1 MKRIALVC
9 LTLLFTNYSFG
20 QCLVSPVSLVDRIN
34 NSSLI
39 VEGRVISQKSF
50 WNDKH
55 DYIYTS
61 NLIQVY
67 KIFKGV
73 SMQSQLEIITE
84 GGEIDMVM
92 QRVEPSLQLLEG
104 DAGVFTLN
112 KSTLASQFSKPT
124 YLSYADAQGFI
135 KYDLITASAT
145 DIFNKYPSISGDLFP
160 LIEQTTGKPVQEIS
174 PSPSGA
180 SQKVIGSNSTAA
192 ITGISPTTIT
202 AGTYSILTITGSG
215 FGATKGTSI
224 VEFRNADDGGS
235 TFIQPHSTQ
244 YVSWS
249 NTQIQVMVPTRAST
263 LSGTAGTGQ
272 VRVTVAGS
280 PTLSAQTLTVS
291 YGHLNAGYTGTVVPV
306 QIRNTRHVSLNGAGG
321 ITWRMYTGFDANAAA
336 KASFL
341 RAFQTWR
348 CATYINWVMGATTS
362 LNTIASDGTNIV
374 RFDVGSE
381 LPAGVLGRCTSYWS
395 GCFTGTVISYY
406 VAELDIVFDDATN
419 WQYGPTLATGAQ
431 YDFESVAV
439 HELGHGHQLSHV
451 INSVDVMHYSIANA
465 QNKRSLNVDD
475 INGGTAVMTRNL
487 SGGIC
492 GQTVMTAL
500 NSANCALAAPTASFN
515 VTSPVCVGQTVPL
528 TDLSSGSPT
537 NWTWTM
543 AGGSP
548 ATSTLQN
555 TSTTYSTPGTY
566 SITLIAANGT
576 GTSTPLTKT
585 ISVLAT
591 PTINIAGTNTVCSG
605 STRSFTATGATTYTW
620 NPGALTGSVVTVG
633 PTSTTS
639 YTVTGSNG
647 ACTSTAA
654 VTLSVINTPT
664 VVVTSATVCAGNS
677 ATLFATGAASYSW
690 NPGGTTGTSQ
700 TFTPA
705 TTTIY
710 TITGAN
716 GLCTSTRT
724 TNIIVNPT
732 PTVNISGTSTVCAGS
747 SRTLTASGANTYTW
761 MPGSITGS
769 AVVVSPTTTTVYTVT
784 GTNASNC
791 TNTKT
796 FTLAVSPLPT
806 LTVGSAT
813 ICPGA
818 AGTLTVTGGSSYTWN
833 PGGITGSSAVFSPTS
848 TTAYTVTGSNGSCT
862 TTKTT
867 AITVNPKPI
876 IVVNNP
882 SVCAGQN
889 IYLTSNG
896 GVSYSW
902 SGPSGFN
909 SSVQNPTI
917 TNAGTSNS
925 GQYTVVVTSAQG
937 CTNSAIANVTVNLNP
952 SLLVSSNSPVCAGAT
967 LSFFANS
974 SAGVTYSWMGPNAF
988 ASTLQN
994 PSIVNV
1000 TTAAT
1005 GIYTVSATTGGCS
1018 TTNTLAG
1025 TVIPAPTIT
1034 ASNATICPGN
1044 SATLT
1049 ASGATNYTWNPG
1061 ALTGSAQV
1069 VSPSAFTIYT
1079 ITGSSGTCSNTKT
1092 VSVSVVTGT
1101 AIASNNSPVCVG
1113 STILLFSNG
1122 GASFNWTGPN
1132 SFMSTSQNPSILNA
1146 QVNHGGVYTVST
1158 TVSGCTFTAATS
1170 VSVVPLPVIS
1180 VTASSTNICV
1190 GQSATLTASGATNY
1204 TFNPGNSNLN
1214 PSVFSPTLNTTYTV
1228 TGVAGSGCSS
1238 TSAITVS
1245 VSPCTGIEVI
1255 SSGEGFVTY
1264 PNPTQGIVT
1273 VKFGEVFSGRIQIFN
1288 VIGQELIAKE
1298 INKSEMISIDLS
1310 SFAKG
1315 TYILRVKSDSEHEK
1329 TVRILKD

>member
-1 MKRIALVC
+1 MKRIITVFLAVVFIK
-9 LTLLFTNYSFG
+9 TSFG
-20 QCLVSPVSLVDRIN
+20 QCLTSPVGLVDRIN

-39 VEGRVISQKSF
+39 VEGRVVSQKSF
-50 WNDKH
+50 WNEKH
-55 DYIYTS
+55 NYIYTS
-61 NLIQVY
+61 NLIEIY

-84 GGEIDMVM
+84 GGELDMVM
-92 QRVEPSLQLLEG
+92 QKVEPSLQLSEG

-112 KSTLASQFSKPT
+112 KSTLNSQFSKPT
-124 YLSYADAQGFI
+124 YLTYADAQGFI
-135 KYDLITASAT
+135 RYDLITQSAT
-145 DIFNKYPSISGDLFP
+145 DIFNKYPSITGDLFP
-160 LIEQTTGKPVQEIS
+160 LIEQTTGNLHQEVT
-174 PSPSGA
+174 PFPSGS

-202 AGTYSILTITGSG
+202 AGTFSVLTITGSG
-215 FGATKGTSI
+215 FGATQGTSI

-249 NTQIQVMVPTRAST
+249 NTQIQVMVPTRAGT

-280 PTLSAQTLTVS
+280 PTLSAQTLTIS
-291 YGHLNAGYTGTVVPV
+291 YGHLNAAYTGTVVPV

-321 ITWRMYTGFDANAAA
+321 ITWRMYTGFDANASA

-395 GCFTGTVISYY
+395 GCFTGTVVNYY
-406 VAELDIVFDDATN
+406 VAELDIVFDDGTN
-419 WQYGPTLATGAQ
+419 WQYGPTLATGTQ

-487 SGGIC
+487 SGVIC
-492 GQTVMTAL
+492 GQTIMTAL
-500 NSANCALAAPTASFN
+500 NSTNCALAAPTASFN

-548 ATSTLQN
+548 STSTLQN

-605 STRSFTATGATTYTW
+605 STRSFTATGATSYTW
-620 NPGALTGSVVTVG
+620 NPGTLTGSVVTVG

-647 ACTSTAA
+647 ACSSTAA
-654 VTLSVINTPT
+654 ITLSVTTTPT
-664 VVVTSATVCAGNS
+664 IVVTSATVCAGNS
-677 ATLFATGAASYSW
+677 ATLFATGAGSYTW

-705 TTTIY
+705 ATTIY
-710 TITGAN
+710 TVTGAN
-716 GLCTSTRT
+716 GLCTTTRT

-732 PTVNISGTSTVCAGS
+732 PTVNITGTATVCAGS
-747 SRTLTASGANTYTW
+747 SRTLTASGATTYTW

-769 AVVVSPTTTTVYTVT
+769 VAVVSPTTTTIYTVT
-784 GTNASNC
+784 GTNANNC

-796 FTLAVSPLPT
+796 FTLTVSPSPT
-806 LTVGSAT
+806 LTVGTAT

-818 AGTLTVTGGSSYTWN
+818 AANLTVTGGSTYTWN
-833 PGGITGSSAVFSPTS
+833 PGGLTGSSVVFTPATS
-848 TTAYTVTGSNGSCT
+848 TVYTVTGSNGSCSS
-862 TTKTT
+862 TKTT

-876 IVVNNP
+876 ITVNNP

-889 IYLTSNG
+889 INLTSNG

-902 SGPSGFN
+902 SGPSGFS

-917 TNAGTSNS
+917 NNAGTSNS

-937 CTNSAIANVTVNLNP
+937 CTNSAVANVTVNASP
-952 SLLVSSNSPVCAGAT
+952 SLLVSSNSPVCSGST

-974 SAGVTYSWMGPNAF
+974 SVGASFLWGGPVGF
-988 ASTLQN
+988 TSTVQN
-994 PSIVNV
+994 PSIINV
-1000 TTAAT
+1000 TSAAA
-1005 GIYTVSATTGGCS
+1005 GMYTVTATLGGCS
-1018 TTNTLAG
+1018 TTTTLFAS
-1025 TVIPAPTIT
+1025 VIPSPTI
-1034 ASNATICPGN
+1034 AANNATICPGN

-1061 ALTGSAQV
+1061 ALTGSVQV

-1079 ITGSSGTCSNTKT
+1079 ITGTSGTCSNTRT

-1101 AIASNNSPVCVG
+1101 AVASSNSPVCVG

-1122 GASFNWTGPN
+1122 GSTFAWAGPN
-1132 SFMSTSQNPSILNA
+1132 SFMSTSQFPTIPNA
-1146 QVNHGGVYTVST
+1146 QMSHTGVYTVSA
-1158 TVSGCTFTAATS
+1158 TVSGCTFTAATN
-1170 VSVVPLPVIS
+1170 VTVVPLPVVS
-1180 VTASSTNICV
+1180 VVASSTNICV
-1190 GQSATLTASGATNY
+1190 GQSSTLTASGATNY
-1204 TFNPGNSNLN
+1204 TFNPGNSTVN
-1214 PSVFSPTLNTTYTV
+1214 PAVVSPTLNTSYTV
-1228 TGVAGSGCSS
+1228 TGMASSGCSN
-1238 TSAITVS
+1238 TAVMTIS
-1245 VSPCTGIEVI
+1245 VSPCTAIETVNNSEI
-1255 SSGEGFVTY
+1255 FVVY
-1264 PNPTQGIVT
+1264 PNPSQGMVT
-1273 VKFGEVFSGRIQIFN
+1273 VKFGEVYTGKILVYN
-1288 VIGQELIAKE
+1288 VIGQELINKE
-1298 INKSEMISIDLS
+1298 IYKSEMTTLDLS
-1310 SFAKG
+1310 PFAKG
-1315 TYILRVKSDSEHEK
+1315 IYILKLKSDHGTEK
-1329 TVRILKD
+1329 TIRVLKD